1 MEGRFR
7 KLTDTWICAYCETP
21 NERKDK
27 RCVHC
32 DAPRKKRNKDNA
44 KWVVDKDQ
52 LRTVL
57 M

>member
-1 MEGRFR
+1 
-7 KLTDTWICAYCETP
+7 LTDTWICAYCETP